1 MHYKIKIIPF
11 ILLLISTGCNFQ
23 KNKNSKTD
31 IFQSA
36 ETEFKHYNTYKAI
49 SNYKQLIQSIKPV
62 SDTILF
68 KAYCRLLTC
77 YYRIEARP
85 ELNTCFQ
92 KLDSLY
98 KNNTKLKKY
107 NFEYLSVCG
116 LVQQRKANYIGAIRY
131 FQKAISKFK
140 SIDTNFLFLYYKLG
154 VCFEKLN
161 RLDSSE
167 FYYRKAL
174 NIVWLKKDTFS
185 NEYAMCCN
193 VIAWVYANKYFDYYL
208 ASQYYDSVLYIS
220 KHCKNL
226 DTADYA
232 WNLYNIGSFYY
243 FKGLISKAEYYFNLA
258 YEIKTT
264 MNYNSDDLAYFLVF
278 QSYLFSSQKKIALAQ
293 NKIDLALELY
303 SIESNSSG
311 LIEAN
316 AAKAY
321 NLFMSDSIKQALN
334 YYQKALSISRIF
346 QSFESERILSFIG
359 CCYTLIHNPD
369 SAKIFLERGLILYKK
384 RKFKDINVYVNL
396 YEEYFRMLIEKG
408 MYNETLKMT
417 GKNLP
422 YVAKTLGNKNWQYGY
437 FIYWKA
443 LALDHLNRFSD
454 CLDVYQDVIK
464 SSVNTDFKDSNY
476 NVPSFKTSDIIS
488 YENIIDALV
497 GKGNV
502 LYRMSGL
509 KENKLEKVFLLQKSL
524 GHYSKAREV
533 EENQNK
539 QLGNESDR
547 LQFAGS
553 KSDIY
558 ELELNAV
565 IRLYRMT
572 GSLLYLE
579 KAFVAADRNKATQ
592 LTLGMTDEE
601 DKRLSN
607 VPDSLIR
614 EEKNLKEETALY
626 QSFIREERQKDN
638 PDLTRIS
645 KFQNSLAECLNAS
658 EKLSKQIDENYPR
671 YHQLRYSGNET
682 GIADLREVVNSGKTL
697 IEYAFAG
704 DSLYTF
710 VYSSKGLKLLSQ
722 PSHDILKNILPFRK
736 CLTEINDTITFSS
749 KGVERYVRK
758 AWNLYNL
765 LFKPAKEHITGKEV
779 VLIPDGIIN
788 LLPFEAFVTA
798 DTIPAQAD
806 YSMLPYLLYNYSFNY
821 AYSARLYVMQQKIK
835 SFKTDKV
842 LAYAPEYGNVYVK
855 KSGTKNNVSD
865 SLSYALFD
873 SKDEVESVV
882 KIFGGKSV
890 TGKKATKKYF
900 KQHAS
905 DGKIL
910 HLAMHTIVN
919 DLYPMNSYL
928 AFGFSNDTSE
938 TEKLN
943 IDEIYNLDLHSPLV
957 VLSSCNTGS
966 GKLIKGEGAISIS
979 RGFVYAGCPSMVT
992 TLWSIADL
1000 NSSRLMKLFY
1010 KNLKSDEK
1018 IDKALEEAKI
1028 QYIENSDQLNSHP
1041 FYWAGYIQSG
1051 KTDSIYQPDNSKY
1064 FYWMFIFI
1072 GFCIGIYAFSQYKYK
1087 EAKRIP
1093 K

>member
-1 MHYKIKIIPF
+1 MRHKIKIIPF

-23 KNKNSKTD
+23 KNKNTTAD
-31 IFQSA
+31 LFQIA

-68 KAYCRLLTC
+68 QAYCRLLNC

-85 ELNTCFQ
+85 ELNICFQ
-92 KLDSLY
+92 KIDSFY
-98 KNNTKLKKY
+98 KNNRNLKKY
-107 NFEYLSVCG
+107 NFEYFSACG
-116 LVQQRKANYIGAIRY
+116 LVEHRKYNYWEAI
-131 FQKAISKFK
+131 KHFK
-140 SIDTNFLFLYYKLG
+140 QAFNILPSLDTNRLFLYYKTG

-161 RLDSSE
+161 LEDSAE
-167 FYYRKAL
+167 LYYKKAL
-174 NIVWLKKDTFS
+174 SIALHKRDKFS
-185 NEYAMCCN
+185 NELAMCYN
-193 VIAWVYANKYFDYYL
+193 AMASIYSDKYSDYYF
-208 ASQYYDSVLYIS
+208 ANQCYDSVLFIS
-220 KHCKNL
+220 KNCKNL
-226 DTADYA
+226 DSTNYD
-232 WNLYNIGSFYY
+232 WNLFNIANFYY
-243 FKGLISKAEYYFNLA
+243 WNGLNTKAEKYNNLA
-258 YEIKTT
+258 YENIIRLKNNT
-264 MNYNSDDLAYFLVF
+264 NDLAIILLF
-278 QSYLFSSQKKIALAQ
+278 QSYLYSYQKKYALAQ
-293 NKIDLALELY
+293 SKIEMALEYY
-303 SIESNSSG
+303 SKNLNNSG
-311 LIEAN
+311 LSLAN
-316 AAKAY
+316 FAKGH
-321 NLFMSDSIKQALN
+321 NLYLNDSFRSALF
-334 YYQKALSISRIF
+334 YYQKSLNINKKIRILD
-346 QSFESERILSFIG
+346 EDRILSFIG
-359 CCYTLIHNPD
+359 GCYSLLHLPD
-369 SAKIFLERGLILYKK
+369 SAEIFLKRGIALFEKNKTKNVKSCVSLYG
-384 RKFKDINVYVNL
+384 
-396 YEEYFRMLIEKG
+396 EYSRMLIDKG
-408 MYNETLKMT
+408 KYLETLKT
-417 GKNLP
+417 IDDKLL
-422 YVAKTLGNKNWQYGY
+422 YVAKTLGDKNWQYGY

-454 CLDVYQDVIK
+454 CLNVYQDVIK

-502 LYRMSGL
+502 LYKMSGL

-539 QLGNESDR
+539 QLGTESDR

-572 GSLLYLE
+572 GQLQYLE
-579 KAFVAADRNKATQ
+579 KAFLAADRNKASQ

-645 KFQNSLAECLNAS
+645 KFQNSLAECLVAS
-658 EKLSKQIDENYPR
+658 EKLSKQIDENFPR
-671 YHQLRYSGNET
+671 YHKLKYSGNET
-682 GIADLREVVNSGKTL
+682 GIADLKEVINSGKTL

-749 KGVERYVRK
+749 KGVERYVRE

-765 LFKPAKEHITGKEV
+765 LFKPAKEYIRGKEV

-798 DTIPAQAD
+798 DSVPTQAD
-806 YSMLPYLLYNYSFNY
+806 YSLLPYLLYNYSFNY

-842 LAYAPEYGNVYVK
+842 LAYAPEYGNVYIK
-855 KSGTKNNVSD
+855 KSGAKNNVSD

-910 HLAMHTIVN
+910 HLAMHTVVN

-928 AFGFSNDTSE
+928 AFGFSNDTSQ
-938 TEKLN
+938 TENLN

-1010 KNLKSDEK
+1010 KNLKSNEK

-1051 KTDSIYQPDNSKY
+1051 KTDSIYQPDKSNY
-1064 FYWMFIFI
+1064 FYWTFIFI
-1072 GFCIGIYAFSQYKYK
+1072 CFCIGIYAFRQYKYK
-1087 EAKRIP
+1087 RSKTNP
-1093 K
+1093 